1 MGPLYQKKI
10 EFCPI
15 LRPLKV
21 VMKILDESGNQITG
35 TPDLAATRGK
45 DYSIQIDFTDPI
57 VDSYEE
63 QMNQNYLL
71 SAI

>member
-1 MGPLYQKKI
+1 
-10 EFCPI
+10 
-15 LRPLKV
+15 
-21 VMKILDESGNQITG
+21 MKILDESGNQITG